1 MGRPKEVFRGL
12 GLVPKYPL
20 SWLVVLLSPPS
31 TWILQHMLN
40 TSNSTLGGSSISLSS
55 IPSMLCSSSNTMLSM
70 GLPLVNQH
78 LLLLLPL
85 LTFLL
90 VMEVILSTI
99 NLITL
104 VMVPHHLNKASRSRQ
119 QPNKKIENH
128 ELTCIFI
135 SIHYMII

>member
-1 MGRPKEVFRGL
+1 
-12 GLVPKYPL
+12 
-20 SWLVVLLSPPS
+20 
-31 TWILQHMLN
+31 MLN
-40 TSNSTLGGSSISLSS
+40 TSNSTLGGSSISS

-90 VMEVILSTI
+90 VMEVILLLSTI
-99 NLITL
+99 NLIIL

-119 QPNKKIENH
+119 PPNKKIENH

-135 SIHYMII
+135 SIHYTII